1 MLLIRALQE
10 IAILIIYCL
19 QKHSSGWIG
28 KESGENT
35 VTWYPGMNRFG
46 KTTREIQGGD
56 IFS

>member
-1 MLLIRALQE
+1 MLIRAVQE
-10 IAILIIYCL
+10 RVIMIIYCL

-35 VTWYPGMNRFG
+35 VTWYPGMNRCG
-46 KTTREIQGGD
+46 KTTRELQGGD